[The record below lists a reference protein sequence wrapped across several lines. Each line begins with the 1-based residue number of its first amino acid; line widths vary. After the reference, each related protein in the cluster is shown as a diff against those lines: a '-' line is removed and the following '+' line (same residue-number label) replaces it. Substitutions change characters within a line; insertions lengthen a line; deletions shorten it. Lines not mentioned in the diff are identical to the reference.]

1 MCREMNGT
9 GVHTKWHEPDPER
22 QSLKVSFH
30 KWSSHMPI
38 WHENI
43 GKTTLQEER
52 NYQEGVR
59 VTHRGVIGNG
69 YGQQT

>member
-1 MCREMNGT
+1 
-9 GVHTKWHEPDPER
+9 
-22 QSLKVSFH
+22 
-30 KWSSHMPI
+30 MPI